1 MNFKSI
7 KISKQI
13 ELAIRWLIYLAQ
25 TDKLKFVSLR
35 SFCDQTKT
43 SFYYLQK
50 INRTLIKNN
59 FVESKIGKN
68 GGYRLKNNPK
78 NISLLSVIEALE
90 GPLALINC
98 SSHCNTSRCTLK
110 NCWISLA
117 EDITLKLSQIK
128 ISQFV

>member
-59 FVESKIGKN
+59 FVESKRGKN

-90 GPLALINC
+90 GPLSLINC
-98 SSHCNTSRCTLK
+98 SSRCNSSHCTLK
-110 NCWISLA
+110 SCWVGLT
-117 EDITLKLSQIK
+117 EDITLKLSRIK
-128 ISQFV
+128 ISQLV